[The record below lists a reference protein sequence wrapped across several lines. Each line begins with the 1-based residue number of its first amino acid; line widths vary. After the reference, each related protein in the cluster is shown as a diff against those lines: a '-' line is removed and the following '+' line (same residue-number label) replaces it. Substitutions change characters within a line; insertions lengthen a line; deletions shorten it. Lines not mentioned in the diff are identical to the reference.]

1 MSSTGI
7 RVGAIKELKIKR
19 LKRLQEYTNSIG
31 ILSTYQQSKNYR
43 YKYGLLTPECM
54 ATLDK
59 YFEFRKR
66 QHEKIAEESYI
77 IRDKFAPFSKVTNR
91 ARPLSE
97 ITINKQMKS
106 LLKKAG
112 LLYEQ
117 LQPDHSL
124 RKFFN
129 TALMNSD
136 VAH

>member
-1 MSSTGI
+1 MYGYI
-7 RVGAIKELKIKR
+7 RRI
-19 LKRLQEYTNSIG
+19 
-31 ILSTYQQSKNYR
+31 
-43 YKYGLLTPECM
+43 
-54 ATLDK
+54 
-59 YFEFRKR
+59 FEFRKR

-124 RKFFN
+124 RKFFS

-136 VAH
+136 VAHSFKELLMGQS